1 MSQTVSKITAMLEP
15 LVRSGRHHARW
26 RLLVD
31 IEATCWLEVKDDGED
46 GPRFNAAMRSRRR
59 WQARET
65 RVRIV
70 LTGLG
75 LAWLREASQVP
86 GGEQGRHGEHPE
98 RRAHLS
104 DCAV

>member
-1 MSQTVSKITAMLEP
+1 MSQTVIKIISMLEP
-15 LVRSGRHHARW
+15 LVRSGRHHTRW

-46 GPRFNAAMRSRRR
+46 GPLSNAAMRSRRR

-70 LTGLG
+70 LTGLDLVSCDSVG
-75 LAWLREASQVP
+75 
-86 GGEQGRHGEHPE
+86 
-98 RRAHLS
+98 
-104 DCAV
+104 